1 MAASFTLSVCPH
13 ASPTSLFGID
23 VSLVAVSLATLFAI
37 VRRSDLAI
45 VMDKESLTDIFQV
58 RERERGGQYISS
70 THYIDYDLSLSQHM
84 IINFIYFISI
94 IHRNV

>member
-58 RERERGGQYISS
+58 REKKREREV
-70 THYIDYDLSLSQHM
+70 DNLSAQP
-84 IINFIYFISI
+84 IIVIIVFHSI
-94 IHRNV
+94 